1 MRTELK
7 VLRVKQKMTQ
17 AQFAEKLGV
26 SRAMYSAIENGTRIG
41 TLVFWEN
48 FSRICEIPEGE
59 LWKYT
64 KNDSD

>member
-1 MRTELK
+1 
-7 VLRVKQKMTQ
+7 MTQ

-26 SRAMYSAIENGTRIG
+26 SRAMYSAVENGTRIG